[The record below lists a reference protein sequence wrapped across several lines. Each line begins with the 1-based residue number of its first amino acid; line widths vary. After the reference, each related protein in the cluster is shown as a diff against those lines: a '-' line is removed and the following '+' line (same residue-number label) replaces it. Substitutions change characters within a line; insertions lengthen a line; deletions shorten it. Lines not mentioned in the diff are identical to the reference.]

1 MEDILISPVPSRVLQ
16 SFINSEPDDSDQD
29 VVFPSTPPFSRNN
42 LNALV
47 TLPRGTRP
55 CTSPL
60 PPSISEESE
69 TPTSSTF
76 SRKSAVKKNSF
87 DYGKNEGKGHNAFK
101 KSISV
106 PGIVVPSSYNP
117 KQPLVKHPV
126 TIKKTVDGQTEPTN
140 KRHSVAFTRTK
151 SINAA
156 IGPLTKE
163 VCGKLKIS
171 WEDSDPCVSLSTTE
185 VNTLLH
191 TVLKISN

>member
-1 MEDILISPVPSRVLQ
+1 MEDVLVSPVPSRVLQ

-29 VVFPSTPPFSRNN
+29 VVFPSTPTFRNN

-60 PPSISEESE
+60 PLSISEESE
-69 TPTSSTF
+69 SPPSPTSATF

-87 DYGKNEGKGHNAFK
+87 DHAKNEGKGHSAFK
-101 KSISV
+101 KSISS
-106 PGIVVPSSYNP
+106 PGIVIPSAYNP
-117 KQPLVKHPV
+117 KEPLVKHPV
-126 TIKKTVDGQTEPTN
+126 TIKKTIDGQTEPTN

-171 WEDSDPCVSLSTTE
+171 WEGSDPCVSLSMTE
-185 VNTLLH
+185 VNTYLHILH
-191 TVLKISN
+191 TV